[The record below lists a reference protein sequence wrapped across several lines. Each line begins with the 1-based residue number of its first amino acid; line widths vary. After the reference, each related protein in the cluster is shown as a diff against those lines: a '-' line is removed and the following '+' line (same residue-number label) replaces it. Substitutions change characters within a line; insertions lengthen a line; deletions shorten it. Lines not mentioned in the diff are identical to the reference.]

1 MSLLTYVEDLPSS
14 ATQIRLPLL
23 CAPHGTIN
31 HEQDQYPS
39 KSRKGRKE
47 KLCVPY
53 LSASLRRRSLRGL
66 EA

>member
-47 KLCVPY
+47 EKLCVPY
-53 LSASLRRRSLRGL
+53 L
-66 EA
+66 